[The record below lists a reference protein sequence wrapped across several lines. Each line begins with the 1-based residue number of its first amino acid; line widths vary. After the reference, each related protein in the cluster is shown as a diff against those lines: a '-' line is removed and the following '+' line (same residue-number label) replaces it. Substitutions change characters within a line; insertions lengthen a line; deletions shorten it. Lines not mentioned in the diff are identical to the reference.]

1 MGIDRTIKKK
11 VIEDWQNAFPELTMY
26 TQNKLYKVVGS
37 CVLGIELIKSPH
49 TESYSPYFVIYS
61 IWKKDIKASLVYPI
75 FLRDFKNEKG
85 YQYEIPYEKHSL
97 LFSNVLD
104 SVKGQAPLPFDG
116 NISLAKIVSAIDDSS
131 KKLPLSAAPN
141 SYLQAVLQESKL
153 KIALFIS
160 SEDALKV
167 LVEINNRS
175 WDIKSFKIW
184 NIDFNNWLQS
194 LQVTIS
200 RRDEFL
206 IQIEAN
212 KKDKKISQLRSS
224 ELTG

>member
-1 MGIDRTIKKK
+1 M
-11 VIEDWQNAFPELTMY
+11 
-26 TQNKLYKVVGS
+26 
-37 CVLGIELIKSPH
+37 
-49 TESYSPYFVIYS
+49 
-61 IWKKDIKASLVYPI
+61 
-75 FLRDFKNEKG
+75 
-85 YQYEIPYEKHSL
+85 
-97 LFSNVLD
+97 
-104 SVKGQAPLPFDG
+104 
-116 NISLAKIVSAIDDSS
+116 AKIVSAIDDSS

-153 KIALFIS
+153 KIALYIS

-167 LVEINNRS
+167 LLEINNRS
-175 WDIKSFKIW
+175 WDIKSFKMW

-194 LQVTIS
+194 LQITIS

-212 KKDKKISQLRSS
+212 KHDKKISQLRSS

>member
-1 MGIDRTIKKK
+1 MGIDRTIKKR
-11 VIEDWQNAFPELTMY
+11 VIEDWQNAFPQLTMY
-26 TQNKLYKVVGS
+26 TQNKFYKVVGC
-37 CVLGIELIKSPH
+37 CVVGIELIKSPH
-49 TESYSPYFVIYS
+49 TESYSPYFVIYP
-61 IWKKDIKASLVYPI
+61 IWKKDIKTSLVYPI
-75 FLRDFKNEKG
+75 FLRDFKNKKG
-85 YQYEIPYEKHSL
+85 YQYDIPYEKHSL
-97 LFSNVLD
+97 FLCDVLD
-104 SVKGQAPLPFDG
+104 IVKNQIPLPFDG
-116 NISLAKIVSAIDDSS
+116 NISLANIVSAIDDSS
-131 KKLPLSAAPN
+131 KKIPLSAAPN
-141 SYLQAVLQESKL
+141 SYLQALLQESKL

-160 SEDALKV
+160 IEDALKV

-175 WDIKSFKIW
+175 WDIKSFKMW

-194 LQVTIS
+194 LQITIS